1 MNRMVFLSE
10 KFSIPRAVGGLSLI
24 FVLLAFFPSGIFAEQ
39 MPVLVFE
46 DKKDPVT
53 SIFMGAF
60 QKQKFTVFSKEE
72 YLEIKK
78 KRANA
83 LKHKVEETQDH
94 LEENLD
100 ESDGRSS
107 LSSREILGG
116 MASARANGE
125 YKVEMDYEVIDV
137 GVNSKGFYEVVF
149 ILNSFHVSDLRNE
162 ESLMKENGKEI
173 TGKGP
178 NKRMAEIKSINRLAG
193 KLAKKTA
200 REVKSILTSQSKG
213 KPFKLTV
220 AKIIDDNVFH
230 TLSGIIKDI
239 IGTEPSQSFDEAQFV
254 ANYKFTVASSGVNN
268 FVDTLK
274 KEMAAVDEIEGIK
287 VLSEQS
293 TLKSVNIM
301 AAIEYP

>member
-1 MNRMVFLSE
+1 
-10 KFSIPRAVGGLSLI
+10 
-24 FVLLAFFPSGIFAEQ
+24 